1 MRLHAEKS
9 SNQEVPIQDPTPSKA
24 HIAVAAAAAAAAQ
37 GLERRLS
44 GMQYFMLH
52 DV

>member
-9 SNQEVPIQDPTPSKA
+9 SNQEASIQDPTPSKE
-24 HIAVAAAAAAAAQ
+24 HIAVAAAAAAQ

-44 GMQYFMLH
+44 GMQYFMSH
-52 DV
+52 NV

>member
-24 HIAVAAAAAAAAQ
+24 HIAVAAAAAAAQ